1 MEIYSSPVSVC
12 GGGQEPTKQQ
22 KSLSP
27 PSLFP
32 SLPFSTS
39 STQWLAWE
47 TQRTRCAANI
57 PHCFPAHPR
66 VPPKCAPDS
75 LPENRHVAD
84 TFVYHIVQDWSP
96 VVLRKTAAPVK
107 GKRFRFFIHRK
118 WTTRFD
124 LARSTPPASRIFRRL
139 CIFLGNSL
147 SKRRRWRRRGR
158 HENLGGLECVQA

>member
-1 MEIYSSPVSVC
+1 MEIYSRPSEC
-12 GGGQEPTKQQ
+12 GGGQEPTRQSSKRVFLLLL
-22 KSLSP
+22 SFLLSP
-27 PSLFP
+27 SPP
-32 SLPFSTS
+32 PR
-39 STQWLAWE
+39 QWLAWE

-124 LARSTPPASRIFRRL
+124 LARSTTARLTHFSTTLYFFGQLSQQAAAVAEAGAARKPRR
-139 CIFLGNSL
+139 
-147 SKRRRWRRRGR
+147 
-158 HENLGGLECVQA
+158 A

>member
-1 MEIYSSPVSVC
+1 MEIYSRPVSVA
-12 GGGQEPTKQQ
+12 EEKSRRD
-22 KSLSP
+22 KAAKESFSSFSLSFSPSP
-27 PSLFP
+27 PP
-32 SLPFSTS
+32 R
-39 STQWLAWE
+39 QWLAWE